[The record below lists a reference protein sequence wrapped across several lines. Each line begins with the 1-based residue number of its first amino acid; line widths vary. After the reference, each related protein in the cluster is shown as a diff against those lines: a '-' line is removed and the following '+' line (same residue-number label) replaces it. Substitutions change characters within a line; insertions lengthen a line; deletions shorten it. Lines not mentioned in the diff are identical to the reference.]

1 MGLAEYLAR
10 GPHGKEGQE
19 GHQGHVAAVLCLVT
33 RASRLLSGLGE
44 RSPGSPAAGHPTCRW
59 LRPWGGWRG
68 HRPEPSILAWT
79 RNSLHLAQR
88 AARLPRT
95 FLSPWGT
102 WGRVTLLTEHTAAP
116 SPLRVARR
124 VLSLLTGMLTPPFV
138 PDSRT
143 VYAKNIQ
150 DVGAFSTV
158 KGVAFD
164 KADAEFF
171 QEFATGSCPIPWQ
184 EEMIETGVFAE
195 LNVWRS
201 DGQMPD
207 DMKGVTAEGA
217 ASASKSGMCLV
228 S

>member
-1 MGLAEYLAR
+1 MRVGGEASF
-10 GPHGKEGQE
+10 GKETGAQSW
-19 GHQGHVAAVLCLVT
+19 VAGCG
-33 RASRLLSGLGE
+33 ASRLHMAPALG
-44 RSPGSPAAGHPTCRW
+44 RLAWGTGQSPPSP
-59 LRPWGGWRG
+59 
-68 HRPEPSILAWT
+68 AWT
-79 RNSLHLAQR
+79 RSSLRLAQW
-88 AARLPRT
+88 AARLPT
-95 FLSPWGT
+95 AFLSPWGT

-116 SPLRVARR
+116 SHLRVLRR
-124 VLSLLTGMLTPPFV
+124 VLFLLTGMLTPPFV

-171 QEFATGSCPIPWQ
+171 QEFATGSCPVPWQ